1 MEAHGDSQAMQGAR
15 ESPLKRHNASRHQDV
30 HFEDEEVEQSRRK
43 QSSGEHSPRRAGEQS
58 SQEVEQEQKIYWAKV
73 MPRYQ
78 GMTVEMV
85 TPAGE
90 STMKVLNEEY
100 SEIYGKEL
108 GAEIPINKESPVY
121 YFSSNDKDVLPFL
134 LMKKNVFELFKRLVH
149 YDAFGDE
156 DDDYG
161 SVRDD
166 ALNEDFILA
175 YESDWYYAS
184 KIPGDLNAE
193 RYWKALQDVNVEKY
207 DIFLNVDLGR
217 RQSGLSPLVSDDSH
231 FPKYM
236 RKWRHDTK
244 FSGDYDPVSTS
255 VHHLEDDNTG
265 LRITMISSNM
275 FFNNWN
281 RPSGDEQTRMRKMI
295 TFFQETYQVD
305 VWNAPEQHAI
315 VFNIPPETLAALIVD
330 PVLGPEVL
338 REIKDAALGTA
349 SERPMFGGPVLT
361 PHAIDTWKQNYLKQ
375 YPQVT
380 PRRLNDIPRR
390 IILQRV
396 QGLKDGNNWEEVRR
410 VFDCEVSS
418 PDDIIGVLKESI
430 DGIEEMDIHCAIIEH
445 ARRFE
450 YLKNPLNKWCF
461 EFMDQEEYDRDV
473 IDGYLKDI
481 AEDIV
486 ASRQAKPVDSNKH
499 VDQRQEQAE
508 EVSVPMP
515 QTVEKSCCSGFWS
528 LFSR

>member
-1 MEAHGDSQAMQGAR
+1 
-15 ESPLKRHNASRHQDV
+15 
-30 HFEDEEVEQSRRK
+30 
-43 QSSGEHSPRRAGEQS
+43 
-58 SQEVEQEQKIYWAKV
+58 
-73 MPRYQ
+73 
-78 GMTVEMV
+78 
-85 TPAGE
+85 
-90 STMKVLNEEY
+90 
-100 SEIYGKEL
+100 
-108 GAEIPINKESPVY
+108 
-121 YFSSNDKDVLPFL
+121 
-134 LMKKNVFELFKRLVH
+134 
-149 YDAFGDE
+149 
-156 DDDYG
+156 
-161 SVRDD
+161 
-166 ALNEDFILA
+166 
-175 YESDWYYAS
+175 
-184 KIPGDLNAE
+184 
-193 RYWKALQDVNVEKY
+193 
-207 DIFLNVDLGR
+207 
-217 RQSGLSPLVSDDSH
+217 
-231 FPKYM
+231 
-236 RKWRHDTK
+236 
-244 FSGDYDPVSTS
+244 
-255 VHHLEDDNTG
+255 
-265 LRITMISSNM
+265 M

>member
-1 MEAHGDSQAMQGAR
+1 MKGLND
-15 ESPLKRHNASRHQDV
+15 QD
-30 HFEDEEVEQSRRK
+30 HANYRK
-43 QSSGEHSPRRAGEQS
+43 QIE
-58 SQEVEQEQKIYWAKV
+58 
-73 MPRYQ
+73 
-78 GMTVEMV
+78 
-85 TPAGE
+85 
-90 STMKVLNEEY
+90 
-100 SEIYGKEL
+100 
-108 GAEIPINKESPVY
+108 INKESPVY
-121 YFSSNDKDVLPFL
+121 YFKGNDQDVLPFL
-134 LMKKNVFELFKRLVH
+134 LMKKSVFDLFKRLVH
-149 YDAFGDE
+149 NDAFGTEKKHYKWLRDAALSIRSHVKE
-156 DDDYG
+156 FTDAYG
-161 SVRDD
+161 
-166 ALNEDFILA
+166 
-175 YESDWYYAS
+175 SDWYYAQ

-193 RYWKALQDVNVEKY
+193 RDWKALKRVNVESY
-207 DIFLNVDLGR
+207 EIDEDVDLGSF
-217 RQSGLSPLVSDDSH
+217 QSGFSPLVSH
-231 FPKYM
+231 EIVAKIPGVM
-236 RKWRHDTK
+236 RKWRYDTK
-244 FSGDYDPVSTS
+244 CSGDYDPVSTS
-255 VHHLEDDNTG
+255 VHHLEEDNTG
-265 LRITMISSNM
+265 LMIAMISSNM
-275 FFNNWN
+275 FFEHWN
-281 RPSGDEQTRMRKMI
+281 EPSGDEQTRMLRMI